1 MKAFKLWSLAYRT
14 GFVEKSLFLFAHDK
28 LLKTLIPSLGLLVV
42 KKG

>member
-14 GFVEKSLFLFAHDK
+14 GFVEKSLLFAHDK